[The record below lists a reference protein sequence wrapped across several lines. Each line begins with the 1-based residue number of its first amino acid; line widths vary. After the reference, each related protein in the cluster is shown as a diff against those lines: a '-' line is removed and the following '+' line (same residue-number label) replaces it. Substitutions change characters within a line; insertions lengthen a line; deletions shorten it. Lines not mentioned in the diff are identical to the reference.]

1 MKRRQAGPIQA
12 KDIQNRD
19 TFRSLLSDAELYSS
33 FKSIR
38 GTPQYFHDMMLDV
51 LAKVRQYG
59 APTFWLTFSADDF
72 GWTDIIKIT
81 ARQYGQD
88 LDDETINKMEWKEK
102 VAIFKRN
109 PVTVARQIDYR
120 FSKLWG
126 DVILGGLHP
135 IGQILNYDDK
145 REYQHRGTQHLHA
158 SIHCKDAPKLDES
171 PDEKVT
177 AFINKY
183 ITCSIPDPE
192 TRRELYNLVNCP
204 KAHP

>member
-1 MKRRQAGPIQA
+1 M
-12 KDIQNRD
+12 
-19 TFRSLLSDAELYSS
+19 
-33 FKSIR
+33 
-38 GTPQYFHDMMLDV
+38 
-51 LAKVRQYG
+51 
-59 APTFWLTFSADDF
+59 
-72 GWTDIIKIT
+72 DIINKT

-109 PVTVARQIDYR
+109 PVTVARQID
-120 FSKLWG
+120 KLWG

-171 PDEKVT
+171 PDEEMT
-177 AFINKY
+177 AFINKH
-183 ITCSIPDPE
+183 ITCSVPDPE
-192 TRRELYNLVNCP
+192 TRRELYNLVNSVQRHTHKKKLCEK
-204 KAHP
+204 KA